1 VHLQS
6 VRASAPGKAIL
17 LGEHAVVYGRPALAV
32 PVSDVR
38 AWATVEQG
46 THEQGTLIN
55 AIDFGHRYALET
67 DYEDR
72 AAAPLQLTV
81 RNTLDCLA
89 VDVTPNLTVTLSSQ
103 IPIARGMGSGPAVAT
118 AIVRSLCAWYKRELS
133 DHAISDLVYETEMVL
148 HGTPSGIDNTVVA
161 LECPIYFCR
170 CPDGPPHHMA
180 ALPVGRPLTLI
191 IADTGQGA
199 STWEAIDRVR
209 RAWQDNRVL
218 YGSLFGRIGDLVE
231 RSRTAI
237 AQGNLEALG
246 EQMNENQAI
255 LQQLD
260 VSNTDLDSLILAAR
274 LAGALGAKLSGG
286 GLGGCMIALVR
297 NQDGQQA
304 VSEALRSAGA
314 AQVFTT
320 TVRMSQFSATDAPA
334 DA

>member
-1 VHLQS
+1 MHPQS
-6 VRASAPGKAIL
+6 VRASASGKAIL

-46 THEQGTLIN
+46 SCGQGTVIN
-55 AIDFGHRYALET
+55 AVDLGQRYALGT
-67 DYEDR
+67 DHKDK

-81 RNTLDCLA
+81 RNTLDRLGIA
-89 VDVTPNLTVTLSSQ
+89 IPPHMTVTLSSQ

-118 AIVRSLCAWYKRELS
+118 AIVRALCAWYGRALS
-133 DHAISDLVYETEMVL
+133 DQAISDLVYETEVIL

-161 LECPIYFCR
+161 LERPIYFCR
-170 CPDGPPHHMA
+170 RSDGPPHHMA
-180 ALPVGRPLTLI
+180 ALPVRRPLTLI

-199 STWEAIDRVR
+199 STREAIDRVR
-209 RAWQDNRVL
+209 RAWQDNRAF
-218 YGSLFGRIGDLVE
+218 YESLFDRTGELVE
-231 RSRTAI
+231 CSRIAI
-237 AQGNLEALG
+237 AQGNLEGLG

-255 LQQLD
+255 LRQIQ
-260 VSNTDLDSLILAAR
+260 VSNAALDSLVLSAR

-286 GLGGCMIALVR
+286 GLGGCMIALVK
-297 NQDGQQA
+297 NQDSQQA
-304 VSEALRSAGA
+304 VSEALQSAGA

-320 TVRMSQFSATDAPA
+320 TVRMSQFGATDTLA